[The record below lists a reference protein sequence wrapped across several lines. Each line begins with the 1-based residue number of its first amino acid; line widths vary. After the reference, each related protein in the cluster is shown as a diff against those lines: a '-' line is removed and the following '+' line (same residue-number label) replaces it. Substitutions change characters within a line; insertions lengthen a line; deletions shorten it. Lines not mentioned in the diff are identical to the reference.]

1 MLLYVGYWLHGK
13 SYAEAWNRFIREHV
27 GQALARRT
35 LWAMA
40 AVSFLAVY
48 REMFEIVLFYQALW
62 AQAGAAGRGAVL
74 GGMAAAAA
82 ALTAIAFASF
92 TYSVRLPLGLF
103 FGATSGLLALL
114 AVVFAG
120 HGVAALQEA
129 GVVGMT
135 GLGFDPVP
143 LLGIYPSAEAVG
155 AQLLVLCIVAL
166 GYWAARRSA
175 LTERPA

>member
-1 MLLYVGYWLHGK
+1 
-13 SYAEAWNRFIREHV
+13 
-27 GQALARRT
+27 
-35 LWAMA
+35 
-40 AVSFLAVY
+40 
-48 REMFEIVLFYQALW
+48 VLFYQALW
-62 AQAGAAGRGAVL
+62 TQAAEGGRSAVL

-82 ALTAIAFASF
+82 ALAAIAFAIF
-92 TYSVRLPLGLF
+92 RYSVRLPLGAF

-129 GVVGMT
+129 GAVGMT
-135 GLGFDPVP
+135 GLGFDPLP
-143 LLGIYPSAEAVG
+143 LLGIYPSVEAVG

-175 LTERPA
+175 LTEKPA